1 MFATVDTDH
10 RVRSA
15 SDLIRLAI
23 SGAVLVGIGAAAIPT
38 AGIEQSVISFATS
51 LPPMLD
57 GLWHLVA
64 DVAAALAVVVI
75 LAAIVNRR
83 FALLLDITIAVA
95 ACVALTSLAARI
107 VVGAWPGIG
116 SFFRLPGALT
126 EFPTARLAVAATVLI
141 AAAPHLVGPLR
152 RVARGSVLFAGWS
165 LVAVGHC
172 TAASAIAAIL
182 VGVVSASIERLVL
195 GSTHAQP
202 TLDDVASDLE
212 ALGVAFSQLARAE
225 QQSAGRFTA
234 TAVHPDG
241 RRLIVKVYGRE
252 AADTQFLRSA
262 WRALWFRGPTRT
274 ASVGR
279 VQQVE
284 REALLT
290 LFAHE
295 AGIATHE
302 VIAAGVTAAGDAVLV
317 LSDPGTTLH
326 DDPSAWTTDMARLLW
341 GAVSALHGRG
351 ISHGQVDGLHA
362 IDTAER
368 DIDGAGRVGL
378 VDFHDAT
385 LSPSAA
391 VRHTDDAQTL
401 VTTALALGCDAA
413 VAVALD
419 ELETDRLAAMLPT
432 LQTAALTRHQRAEVG
447 AHDLDVDQLRDQ
459 VAIALDMAPPALR
472 KLRRITARTIIQL
485 VLMFVAFSA
494 ISAAFGE
501 FDLGLLVDAVRDG
514 IWWLMA
520 AGFLLAQVGR
530 VGSAVSTV
538 GAAPE
543 PIPLQPVYVLQ
554 LALSYIGI
562 ALPGSA
568 ARFAVNV
575 RFMQRQ
581 GLPPGSAVA
590 VSALDSVAWF
600 AVQVCVV
607 VGILMATPLSLDLDL
622 GSGTSDGLN
631 SIVAVIGIV
640 ALVAVVALIAIPR
653 LRNALVATVRE
664 LLVEARDATRGLWS
678 ARRLGML
685 IGGNLATELFMAMA
699 LGAFARSLGYS
710 VGLIELL
717 LINVSVCLLAGLLPI
732 PGGIGVVE
740 AGLTFGLVRA
750 GVPEEAAF
758 ATALLFRFATFYL
771 PPAWGFFAFRWLER
785 RQLL

>member
-23 SGAVLVGIGAAAIPT
+23 SGAALVGIGAAAIPT
-38 AGIEQSVISFATS
+38 AGIERSVISFSTS

-57 GLWHLVA
+57 GLWHLVP
-64 DVAAALAVVVI
+64 DVGAALAVAVI
-75 LAAIVNRR
+75 LAAVVNRR
-83 FALLLDITIAVA
+83 FALLADIAVA
-95 ACVALTSLAARI
+95 ATASVALTSLAARI
-107 VVGAWPGIG
+107 VVGAWPSVG
-116 SFFRLPGALT
+116 SFFRLPGDLA
-126 EFPTARLAVAATVLI
+126 EFPTARLALGATVLI
-141 AAAPHLVGPLR
+141 TAVPHLVGPLR
-152 RVARGSVLFAGWS
+152 RVAWGSVLLAGWS

-172 TAASAIAAIL
+172 TASSAFAAIL
-182 VGVVSASIERLVL
+182 VGVVSTSVAHLML

-202 TLDDVASDLE
+202 GLDDVASDLD
-212 ALGVAFSQLARAE
+212 ALGVGFSQLARAD
-225 QQSAGRFTA
+225 QQSSGRFTA

-241 RRLIVKVYGRE
+241 RRLIVKVYGRD
-252 AADTQFLRSA
+252 ADDTQFLRAA
-262 WRALWFRGPTRT
+262 WRALWFRGATRT

-290 LFAHE
+290 LFAHD

-302 VIAAGVTAAGDAVLV
+302 VTAVGVTAAGDAVLV
-317 LSDPGTTLH
+317 LTDPGTTLH

-341 GAVSALHGRG
+341 GAVTALHGRG
-351 ISHGQVDGLHA
+351 ISHGQVDSLHTI
-362 IDTAER
+362 IDSER

-385 LSPSAA
+385 LSPSASA
-391 VRHTDDAQTL
+391 RHTDDVQAF
-401 VTTALALGCDAA
+401 VTTALALGGDAA

-419 ELETDRLAAMLPT
+419 ELEADRLAAMLPT
-432 LQTAALTRHQRAEVG
+432 LQAAALTRHQRTEVG
-447 AHDLDVDQLRDQ
+447 TTGLDIDQLREQ
-459 VAIALDMAPPALR
+459 VALALGVEQPALR

-485 VLMFVAFSA
+485 VLMFVVFSA
-494 ISAAFGE
+494 ISAAFGD
-501 FDLGLLVDAVRDG
+501 FDLGLLADEVRDG
-514 IWWLMA
+514 IWWLIA
-520 AGFLLAQVGR
+520 VGFLLAQVGR
-530 VGSAVSTV
+530 VGSAISTV

-562 ALPGSA
+562 AVPGSA

-600 AVQVCVV
+600 AVQAAIVV
-607 VGILMATPLSLDLDL
+607 SILLATPLSLDLDL
-622 GSGTSDGLN
+622 GSGTSGGLN
-631 SIVAVIGIV
+631 TIVTIIGII
-640 ALVAVVALIAIPR
+640 ALLATVALIALPT
-653 LRNALVATVRE
+653 LRNPLVATVRE
-664 LLVEARDATRGLWS
+664 LLAEAREATRGISS

-685 IGGNLATELFMAMA
+685 IGGNLATEIFMALA

-710 VGLIELL
+710 VGLVELL
-717 LINVSVCLLAGLLPI
+717 LVNVSVCLLAGLLPI

-750 GVPEEAAF
+750 GIPEEAAF